1 MKRIVLANLISLS
14 VDRSSTRKYA
24 FGLALILLVALLAV
38 ACVNA
43 KGWLD
48 KIVGTTPSVP
58 MTAVEPKAQGQGA
71 RPTPARLD
79 SVLIAI
85 NRSGFYPAALSRPKG
100 KFFLLV
106 ENRSELREVDLRLER
121 VTGGRLREVKAPGG
135 QLDWT
140 ELVDLNPGE
149 YRLTVP
155 NRPDWVCNITITS
168 Q

>member
-1 MKRIVLANLISLS
+1 MKRIVLANQIS
-14 VDRSSTRKYA
+14 SSGDHSPSRKSA
-24 FGLALILLVALLAV
+24 FSLVLLLVALLIV
-38 ACVNA
+38 VGVNA
-43 KGWLD
+43 RAWLN
-48 KIVGTTPSVP
+48 KIARTTSSTP
-58 MTAVEPKAQGQGA
+58 MAAVEPMTRSQGA
-71 RPTPARLD
+71 QSTPTTLD
-79 SVLIAI
+79 SVLITI
-85 NRSGFYPAALSRPKG
+85 NRGGFYPAAFSRPQG